1 MKKIFIL
8 FLLALLPIGMAAYTL
23 GRVSVHDPSIVWDQN
38 SSSYYIF
45 GSHRGAA
52 KTTDLMNW
60 TAFTAPWGTSSSADA
75 VNAEAFTTN
84 QITSITIGEVVKN
97 FGPFNA
103 YAYSAAIATSSIDG
117 NSWGSIDGNMWAPD
131 VIWNPNME
139 KWCMYLSLNGIQWN
153 SSVILLTADNIE
165 GPYTYQGPIVFSGFN
180 VTENEATSYKNTD
193 LELVLG
199 EQASLP
205 ERYAKGNNWG
215 TYWPHC
221 IDPCVFY
228 DANDN
233 LWLTYGSWSGGIYI
247 LRLNKNTGLRDY
259 DYTYELTYSD
269 NDKEE
274 TVLSDPYFGKKIA
287 GGCYVSGEGSYIER
301 IGNYYYLF
309 MSYGFYDSVGGY
321 QMRVFRSSNPDGP
334 YTDPWNGDNAA
345 IFSSYR
351 MNYGSSANSLC
362 GEYIFGSYG
371 DWGNIAKGAMS
382 ERSQG
387 HNSIIEV
394 DGRTYLVYHTKFQ
407 NWGES
412 HQVRVHQVFQNQD
425 GWLVAAP
432 FEYTGETVTNANITS
447 TQQIATADIP
457 GNYKLLVHR
466 DKLNYKAK
474 EIVTPV
480 EIELKSDG
488 SITGEYTG
496 SWELPEGTN
505 SYVNITLGS
514 TTYKGV
520 MIEQTMEPGN
530 DKVIAFTAMSSSN
543 GINIWGHKYTPVVDE
558 PITSGY
564 DFTTGLQAYYNFDAS
579 PIANYYNAEQTATLQ
594 QEGTNTIPVLQTDS
608 ERSGMVI
615 HTMFG
620 ANGNT
625 SNAKFVNPLYNQTLD
640 DGATLAFW
648 VNPIEVNPW
657 DALFGFYSSEVGRLY
672 MTGNNYVGYNHDVNS
687 NGEWIDNNFPN
698 SFTSNDITY
707 GKWNFIT
714 VSFSRTEGV
723 KVYVD
728 GVLKPFAVT
737 AKGSESFDFNNLM
750 VELIKN
756 CPDFYF
762 GYGSWWGSA
771 NALFDELLFYNRPL
785 TATDAKALYQK
796 ELSDGKFKEVATDPD
811 YIPEPVYFNDFS
823 STTGLTQ
830 VGSGEFIE
838 DADSR
843 FGMIYHN
850 NPANNKDART
860 NYLKLPADVLTH
872 SRFTNEMT
880 IGFWVNVKSAQ
891 SENFFH
897 CPVFSTYASSTPGV
911 ANSSPMFR
919 CSAKGVMQLNNGDGK
934 WTDFTNEENDKKT
947 NIEST
952 AWLDDALWHYYTVTL
967 TSNTGTIYV
976 DGTAV
981 NSWTL
986 TDGIIPAFFITAA
999 TDGYPVVCLGGNQS
1013 WDWNDFDAGFGYD
1026 DIAIYNVAL
1035 TPEQI
1040 SKIIS
1045 TKKAIEPVSVPTPVY
1060 FNNFSSATG
1069 VEIVGNGAFEEDADS
1084 HFGQVFHN
1092 DTENTSAVRTNYLKL
1107 PTDILSHSA
1116 TSKEM
1121 TIGFWVNKKSEND
1134 YFYTPLFAAYGAAPN
1149 AGVNTWPMFVCETR
1163 GLIQLNCAGYC
1174 DFGINDSSP
1183 GTTYNDGTPYV
1194 TTTWLDDAKWH
1205 YYTVALTATTAKVY
1219 IDGELKNGWTVD
1231 GTSVGQV
1238 ISGLF
1243 TGGSNLTYV
1252 TLGGNQAWNWN
1263 DADPA
1268 FAFDDFAVYD
1278 VALTPEQIAQIITD
1292 KSSGVTPTLTYDYT
1306 VMASYGG
1313 KTKTISS
1320 GTGEK
1325 DASITV
1331 VYPRYIL
1338 DGTKLYEAA
1347 ATSNNY
1353 SKTFTL
1359 SSENQEETVA
1369 YSAST
1374 TSNVYYYAEAEDVLS
1389 GATSDLS
1396 AASNGKLGG
1405 RQKTSSNY
1413 TELVTL
1419 PAGTWQISTAVYV
1432 GNSGDHTVNF
1442 KVGDEVKW
1450 TFTKGAT
1457 SGWYNATSENIVLT
1471 KAATVSVAVDGG
1483 STTGIDWI
1491 YIKSANNF
1499 EVVGATDYT
1508 SEYRLA
1514 NSPDYTIKK
1523 GDTKVFTFKNYGKY
1537 PGESYN
1543 NWVMV
1548 VREDG
1553 DDKSVTRAD
1562 FYDVTLGKH
1571 LDKDGNDGADDWAL
1585 MSTDGGNTRVGVVW
1599 EKFQEDMANA
1609 LVEATVTYDVEGNL
1623 TINAVAT
1630 GAANGYKY
1638 YVDNVGNISGTDD
1651 LTINLSVDHSW
1662 LEIIS
1667 VEQTAVGVTTTADGK
1682 GFATLYTDKALD
1694 FSSAEGLNAYTATLS
1709 DKMVTLT
1716 KVADIKAGT
1725 GVVLKSDKTDQN
1737 TIYSIPVISDSETD
1751 KGELEGNATEDTP
1764 FNAFYGY
1771 DLYMLAI
1778 NSNEAQFIK
1787 VKSGSVA
1794 AGKAYLKVLKVPSSA
1809 PARALSID
1817 YSDGST
1823 GIHAVENTGDADGQ
1837 IYSVSGQRVAKPG
1850 KGLYIVNGKKVIFK

>member
-23 GRVSVHDPSIVWDQN
+23 GRVSVHDPSIVWDPN
-38 SSSYYIF
+38 SSTYYIF

-60 TAFTAPWGTSSSADA
+60 TAFTAPWGTSSSVDA
-75 VNAEAFTTN
+75 ANAEAFTTN
-84 QITSITIGEVVKN
+84 QITSITIGEGNKN

-131 VIWNPNME
+131 VIWNSNMG

-180 VTENEATSYKNTD
+180 VTDNEATSYKKTD

-199 EQASLP
+199 EQTSLP
-205 ERYAKGNNWG
+205 DRYNKGNSWG

-221 IDPCVFY
+221 IDPCVFF
-228 DANDN
+228 DADNN

-259 DYTYELTYSD
+259 GYTYELSYSD
-269 NDKEE
+269 NSKEE

-351 MNYGSSANSLC
+351 MNYGSSANSLR

-371 DWGNIAKGAMS
+371 DWGNIAKGATS

-387 HNSIIEV
+387 HNSIIEA

-432 FEYTGETVTNANITS
+432 FEYTGETVTSADIAS
-447 TQQIATADIP
+447 TRQIATDDIP
-457 GNYKLLVHR
+457 GLYKLLVHR
-466 DKLNYKAK
+466 DKLNHTIK
-474 EIVTPV
+474 EMVTPV
-480 EIELKSDG
+480 EIELKSDKT
-488 SITGEYTG
+488 ITGEYTG
-496 SWELPEGTN
+496 SWALPEGTN
-505 SYVNITLGS
+505 SYINITLGS

-579 PIANYYNAEQTATLQ
+579 PIANYYNAEQTVTLQ

-620 ANGNT
+620 ASGNT

-648 VNPIEVNPW
+648 VNPIEVNFW
-657 DALFGFYSSEVGRLY
+657 DALFGFQNSEGGRLY
-672 MTGNNYVGYNHDVNS
+672 MTGNNYVGYNS
-687 NGEWIDNNFPN
+687 GGWIDLNHPN
-698 SFTSNDITY
+698 SVTTGDITF
-707 GKWNFIT
+707 GHWNFVT
-714 VSFSRTEGV
+714 VTFSRTEGP

-728 GVLKPFAVT
+728 GVHKPFQTNGNGDA
-737 AKGSESFDFNNLM
+737 NLKYNEMM
-750 VELIKN
+750 VNFIQS

-796 ELSDGKFKEVATDPD
+796 EKADSKFLEGETEEPAE
-811 YIPEPVYFNDFS
+811 IPTPVYFNDFS
-823 STTGLTQ
+823 STDGVT
-830 VGSGEFIE
+830 VIGSGEFI
-838 DADSR
+838 
-843 FGMIYHN
+843 
-850 NPANNKDART
+850 
-860 NYLKLPADVLTH
+860 
-872 SRFTNEMT
+872 
-880 IGFWVNVKSAQ
+880 
-891 SENFFH
+891 
-897 CPVFSTYASSTPGV
+897 
-911 ANSSPMFR
+911 
-919 CSAKGVMQLNNGDGK
+919 
-934 WTDFTNEENDKKT
+934 TD
-947 NIEST
+947 
-952 AWLDDALWHYYTVTL
+952 
-967 TSNTGTIYV
+967 
-976 DGTAV
+976 
-981 NSWTL
+981 
-986 TDGIIPAFFITAA
+986 TDP
-999 TDGYPVVCLGGNQS
+999 
-1013 WDWNDFDAGFGYD
+1013 
-1026 DIAIYNVAL
+1026 
-1035 TPEQI
+1035 
-1040 SKIIS
+1040 
-1045 TKKAIEPVSVPTPVY
+1045 
-1060 FNNFSSATG
+1060 
-1069 VEIVGNGAFEEDADS
+1069 
-1084 HFGQVFHN
+1084 HFGQVYHN
-1092 DTENTSAVRTNYLKL
+1092 DPNLTKTVRTNYLKL
-1107 PTDILSHSA
+1107 PENVLMHAA
-1116 TSKEM
+1116 TTKEM
-1121 TIGFWVNKKSEND
+1121 TITFWVNKKNAAD
-1134 YFYTPLFAAYGAAPN
+1134 YYWSPVFTAYGATNGPMATH
-1149 AGVNTWPMFVCETR
+1149 ADDWWPFFYAETR
-1163 GLIQLNCAGYC
+1163 GLLGWNSNGYC
-1174 DFGINDSSP
+1174 DFTAEQNDA
-1183 GTTYNDGTPYV
+1183 GTNTESTDWTNDGQWHLYTMTFTPSS
-1194 TTTWLDDAKWH
+1194 
-1205 YYTVALTATTAKVY
+1205 AKVY
-1219 IDGELKNGWTVD
+1219 IDGAVLNSWTIANNGLD
-1231 GTSVGQV
+1231 
-1238 ISGLF
+1238 GLF
-1243 TGGSNLTYV
+1243 TQTNLVYV
-1252 TLGGNQAWNWN
+1252 CLGGNQAFGWN
-1263 DADPA
+1263 DPDPA

-1278 VALTPEQIAQIITD
+1278 AALTAEQIAQVIAN
-1292 KSSGVTPTLTYDYT
+1292 KNAGVVPVLTYNYT
-1306 VMASYGG
+1306 VTASYGG

-1389 GATSDLS
+1389 GATSDLP

-1405 RQKTSSNY
+1405 RQKSSSNY

-1432 GNSGDHTVNF
+1432 GNTGDHTVNF

-1508 SEYRLA
+1508 SVYRSA

-1537 PGESYN
+1537 PGDNYN

-1548 VREDG
+1548 VRDG
-1553 DDKSVTRAD
+1553 GNDKSVTRAD
-1562 FYDVTLGKH
+1562 FWDDTIKKH
-1571 LDKDGNDGADDWAL
+1571 LDNDGNDGADDWVL
-1585 MSTDGGNTRVGVVW
+1585 MSTDGGNSRVGVNW
-1599 EKFQEDMANA
+1599 DKFKEDMADA
-1609 LVEATVTYDVEGNL
+1609 LVEATVTYGVDGNL
-1623 TINAVAT
+1623 AINAVAT

-1638 YVDNVGNISGTDD
+1638 YVDNVGHITGTGNM
-1651 LTINLSVDHSW
+1651 TINLSVDHSW

-1667 VEQTAVGVTTTADGK
+1667 VEQTAVGVTTTAAGM
-1682 GFATLYTDKALD
+1682 GFATLYTDLGLD
-1694 FSSAEGLNAYTATLS
+1694 FSGTTGLTAYTATL
-1709 DKMVTLT
+1709 DGETVTLT
-1716 KVADIKAGT
+1716 QVNDIQAGT
-1725 GVVLKSDKTDQN
+1725 GVVLKSEDGSQN
-1737 TIYSIPVISDSETD
+1737 ITYSLPVINSSSTV
-1751 KGELEGNATEDTP
+1751 KGDLQGNATESTAY
-1764 FNAFYGY
+1764 NAFDGY
-1771 DLYMLAI
+1771 TLYMLAI
-1778 NSNEAQFIK
+1778 NQSNEAQFTK
-1787 VKSGSVA
+1787 VTDGSIA
-1794 AGKAYLKVLKVPSSA
+1794 AGKAYLKVPTSA
-1809 PARALSID
+1809 STRAFIVSFGD
-1817 YSDGST
+1817 DAT
-1823 GIHAVENTGDADGQ
+1823 GIRAIESAENGDRQ
-1837 IYSVSGQRVAKPG
+1837 IYTLSGQRVTKPG
-1850 KGLYIVNGKKVIFK
+1850 KGLYIVNGKKVIIK

>member
-1 MKKIFIL
+1 MKKVFIL

-60 TAFTAPWGTSSSADA
+60 TAFTAPWGTSSSVDA
-75 VNAEAFTTN
+75 ANAEAFTTN

-180 VTENEATSYKNTD
+180 VTDNEATSYKNTD

-205 ERYAKGNNWG
+205 DRYNKGNSWG

-221 IDPCVFY
+221 IDPCVFF
-228 DANDN
+228 DADNN

-259 DYTYELTYSD
+259 DYTYELSYSD
-269 NDKEE
+269 NSKEE

-287 GGCYVSGEGSYIER
+287 GGCYVSGEASYIER

-334 YTDPWNGDNAA
+334 YTDPQNGEGAA

-351 MNYGSSANSLC
+351 MNYGSTANTSR
-362 GEYIFGSYG
+362 GEYIFGAYG
-371 DWGNIAKGAMS
+371 DWGNVAKGATS

-387 HNSIIEV
+387 HNSIIAAD

-407 NWGES
+407 NWAES
-412 HQVRVHQVFQNQD
+412 HQVRIHQVFQNED

-432 FEYTGETVTNANITS
+432 FEYTGETVTSADIAS
-447 TQQIATADIP
+447 TRQIATDDIP
-457 GNYKLLVHR
+457 GLYKLLVHR
-466 DKLNYKAK
+466 EKLNHTIK
-474 EIVTPV
+474 EMVTPV
-480 EIELKSDG
+480 EIELKSDKT
-488 SITGEYTG
+488 ITGEYTG
-496 SWELPEGTN
+496 SWTLPEGTN
-505 SYVNITLGS
+505 SYINITLGS

-543 GINIWGHKYTPVVDE
+543 GINIWGHKFTPESDE

-564 DFTTGLQAYYNFDAS
+564 DITTGLQAYYNFDAS
-579 PIANYYNAEQTATLQ
+579 PIANSENNEQVATLQ
-594 QEGTNTIPVLQTDS
+594 QEGTNTVPVLQTDA
-608 ERSGMVI
+608 ERTGKVL

-620 ANGNT
+620 ASGNT
-625 SNAKFVNPLYNQTLD
+625 SNAKFANPLYNQILD
-640 DGATLAFW
+640 VGATLAFW
-648 VNPIEVNPW
+648 VNPIEVNFW
-657 DALFGFYSSEVGRLY
+657 DALFGFQNSEGGRLY
-672 MTGNNYVGYNHDVNS
+672 MTGNNYVGYNS
-687 NGEWIDNNFPN
+687 GGWIDLNHPN
-698 SFTSNDITY
+698 SVTTGDITF
-707 GKWNFIT
+707 GHWNFVT
-714 VSFSRTEGV
+714 VTFSRTEGP

-728 GVLKPFAVT
+728 GVHKPFQTNGNGDANQ
-737 AKGSESFDFNNLM
+737 DYNDMM
-750 VELIKN
+750 VNFIQS

-771 NALFDELLFYNRPL
+771 NALFDELLFYNRVL
-785 TATDAKALYQK
+785 TETDVKALYQK
-796 ELSDGKFKEVATDPD
+796 ETEDGKFKEVAVDPN

-823 STTGLTQ
+823 STAGLTQ

-843 FGMIYHN
+843 FGKIYHN

-860 NYLKLPADVLTH
+860 NYLKLPADVLKH
-872 SRFTNEMT
+872 SRFTKEMT

-891 SENFFH
+891 GENFFH
-897 CPVFSTYASSTPGV
+897 CPVFSAYASSTPGT
-911 ANSSPMFR
+911 ANGSPMFR
-919 CSAKGVMQLNNGDGK
+919 CSAKGVMQLNNGDGN
-934 WTDFTNEENDKKT
+934 WTDFTASENDKRT
-947 NIEST
+947 NTEST
-952 AWLDDALWHYYTVTL
+952 VWLDDADWHYYTVTL

-976 DGTAV
+976 DGVAV

-986 TDGIIPAFFITAA
+986 AEGIVPAFFSTAA
-999 TDGYPVVCLGGNQS
+999 ANGYPVVCLGGNQS

-1026 DIAIYNVAL
+1026 DIAIYNSAL
-1035 TPEQI
+1035 TAEQI
-1040 SKIIS
+1040 AKIIS
-1045 TKKAIEPVSVPTPVY
+1045 TKKTVEPVNVPTPVY
-1060 FNNFSSATG
+1060 FNDFSSTTG
-1069 VEIVGNGAFEEDADS
+1069 LTQVGSGEFIDDADP
-1084 HFGQVFHN
+1084 HFGKVYHN
-1092 DTENTSAVRTNYLKL
+1092 DPNNTSAVRTNYLKL
-1107 PTDILSHSA
+1107 PSDVLSHSA
-1116 TSKEM
+1116 TTKEM
-1121 TIGFWVNKKSEND
+1121 TIGFWVNKRNED
-1134 YFYTPLFAAYGAAPN
+1134 TYFYTPLFAAYGAAP
-1149 AGVNTWPMFVCETR
+1149 GTDGNTWPMFVSQTR
-1163 GLIQLNCAGYC
+1163 GLIQVNCAGYC
-1174 DFGINDSSP
+1174 DFGVGLNDSGVQFESS
-1183 GTTYNDGTPYV
+1183 
-1194 TTTWLDDAKWH
+1194 TWLDDGNWH
-1205 YYTVALTATTAKVY
+1205 YYTVTLTSTKAKVY
-1219 IDGELKNGWTVD
+1219 VDGELKNGWTVD
-1231 GTSVGQV
+1231 DTSDGQK

-1243 TGGSNLTYV
+1243 TNGSDLNYI
-1252 TLGGNQAWNWN
+1252 TLGGNQAWEWQ
-1263 DADPA
+1263 DPDPA

-1278 VALTPEQIAQIITD
+1278 KALTAEQIAQIISD
-1292 KSSGVTPTLTYDYT
+1292 KNSGETPVLTYGYT
-1306 VMASYGG
+1306 VNASYGG
-1313 KTKTISS
+1313 KTKALAA
-1320 GTGEK
+1320 GTGENG
-1325 DASITV
+1325 ASITV
-1331 VYPRYIL
+1331 AYPRYIL
-1338 DGTKLYEAA
+1338 DGTTLYEAA
-1347 ATSNNY
+1347 ATSSKY

-1359 SSENQEETVA
+1359 SSLGQEETITYNV
-1369 YSAST
+1369 ST
-1374 TSNVYYYAEAEDVLS
+1374 TQNVYYYAEAENVLS
-1389 GATSDLS
+1389 GATSDLT

-1405 RQKTSSNY
+1405 RQKNSSLYTS
-1413 TELVTL
+1413 LVTL
-1419 PAGTWQISTAVYV
+1419 PAGTWQIATSVYV
-1432 GNSGDHTVNF
+1432 GNSGNHTVNF
-1442 KVGDEVKW
+1442 KVDDEVKW
-1450 TFTKGAT
+1450 TFTRDAN
-1457 SGWYNATSENIVLT
+1457 SGWYTATSEQIVLPS
-1471 KAATVSVAVDGG
+1471 AAVVSVAVDGG
-1483 STTGIDWI
+1483 GTTGIDWI
-1491 YIKSANNF
+1491 YIKSANDIQ
-1499 EVVGATDYT
+1499 VVGATDYT
-1508 SEYRLA
+1508 TGYRSVQSS
-1514 NSPDYTIKK
+1514 NYNMKK
-1523 GDTKVFTFKNYGKY
+1523 GDKKVINFRNFGKY
-1537 PGESYN
+1537 PGENWN

-1548 VREDG
+1548 VKEG
-1553 DDKSVTRAD
+1553 EIEKSITRAD
-1562 FYDVTLGKH
+1562 FYDVISAKN
-1571 LDKDGNDGADDWAL
+1571 LDAK
-1585 MSTDGGNTRVGVVW
+1585 MSTDGGNNKVDVDW
-1599 EKFQEDMANA
+1599 NKFKEDMADA
-1609 LVEATVTYDVEGNL
+1609 LVEATVTYGVDGNL
-1623 TINAVAT
+1623 AINAVAT
-1630 GAANGYKY
+1630 GAKNGYMY
-1638 YVDNVGNISGTDD
+1638 YVENSIDELTDD

-1667 VEQTAVGVTTTADGK
+1667 VEQTAVGVTTTAAGM

-1709 DKMVTLT
+1709 DKTVTLT

-1725 GVVLKSDKTDQN
+1725 GVVLKSDKTDQDI
-1737 TIYSIPVISDSETD
+1737 IYSIPVISDSETVGGD
-1751 KGELEGNATEDTP
+1751 LKGNATEDTP
-1764 FNAFYGY
+1764 YNAFDGY

-1778 NSNEAQFIK
+1778 NASDEAQFIK

-1794 AGKAYLKVLKVPSSA
+1794 AGKAYLKVPSSVA
-1809 PARALSID
+1809 ARALSID